1 MSELLHL
8 YSQKPIS
15 NIINE
20 IFSDF
25 EIRPLNLNALLN
37 NQIKKENVLLVLRD
51 NITDKI
57 AKSFFFNNNV
67 IVLSKNYIF
76 DEGGFY
82 KTKFF
87 YGRLSVKKFKD
98 EVNSYFML
106 KTYSFKNTKIED
118 NQIINF
124 KSGIAAQLTPLE
136 KEILIVFFNKKKI
149 SRKFLLESVLKKRK
163 DIETKTIETHLTRI
177 RKKLLKINSEILIS
191 SKNDI
196 FYLDS

>member
-1 MSELLHL
+1 MSEVLHL

-20 IFSDF
+20 VFSDF
-25 EIRPLNLNALLN
+25 EIRPLNLNNLLN
-37 NQIKKENVLLVLRD
+37 NQLKKENVLLIVKD

-76 DEGGFY
+76 DEGEFHE
-82 KTKFF
+82 TKFF
-87 YGRLSVKKFKD
+87 YGRLSVKKFRD
-98 EVNSYFML
+98 EVISYFML

-118 NQIINF
+118 NQIINLN
-124 KSGIAAQLTPLE
+124 SGIGVQLTPLE
-136 KEILIVFFNKKKI
+136 KEILIVFLNKKKI
-149 SRKFLLESVLKKRK
+149 SRQFFLESVLKKRK

-191 SKNDI
+191 SKNDV
-196 FYLDS
+196 FYLDC